1 MQSIAYMRA
10 IEMSPWLMAPRLN
23 VIKSKEKT
31 ASTQLS
37 DFTLLAQQGV
47 KKANDKAGKGS

>member
-1 MQSIAYMRA
+1 
-10 IEMSPWLMAPRLN
+10 MSPWLMAPRLN